1 MAAGSWRVLLL
12 VSVAA
17 VLTPAWGLSQ
27 REAVDLALDSY
38 NKGLDIDNIFRF
50 VDYIKKSGPV
60 NPSKPTLVRFTI
72 QETVCRKSDNR
83 VPDQCDFKRN
93 GLVKVCTGTVFPATG
108 SPSVSITCD
117 GSIRTKRFF
126 RGVGRLAGRFRRKIS
141 KSWRKIKEGYHRG
154 RWGRRSRGQGGRA
167 VPGGSPG
174 EEENQEEQQ

>member
-17 VLTPAWGLSQ
+17 VLTPARGLSQ
-27 REAVDLALDSY
+27 REAVDLAVNSY
-38 NKGLDIDNIFRF
+38 NRGSDIDNVFRF

-60 NPSKPTLVRFTI
+60 DPSKPTQVTFTI

-83 VPDQCDFKRN
+83 VPDRCDFKRN
-93 GLVKVCTGTVFPATG
+93 GVVKVCTGTVSLATG

-117 GSIRTKRFF
+117 GSVRTKRFF
-126 RGVGRLAGRFRRKIS
+126 RAFGRLIGRIGRKIS
-141 KSWRKIKEGYHRG
+141 KSWQKVKAGYHRG
-154 RWGRRSRGQGGRA
+154 RWGKRRQGQSGGA

-174 EEENQEEQQ
+174 EEQNPEQQQ